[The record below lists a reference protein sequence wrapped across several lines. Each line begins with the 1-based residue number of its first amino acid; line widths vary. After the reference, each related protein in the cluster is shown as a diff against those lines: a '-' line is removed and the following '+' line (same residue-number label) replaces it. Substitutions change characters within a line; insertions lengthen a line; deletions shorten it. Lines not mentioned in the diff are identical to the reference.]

1 MRGLLH
7 KLNRKASETI
17 RFKALAFWLGNAV
30 SIVEKGKTIKAT
42 VFLEGYQKAPN
53 IVVINEERISC
64 TKKGRKCDSLR
75 RNGVC
80 SHVLAVLYALCR
92 TTGYRGEEYWKLKKK
107 AQSFLKSWSAKRV
120 R

>member
-1 MRGLLH
+1 MMRLLYE
-7 KLNRKASETI
+7 LNRKASETI

-30 SIVEKGKTIKAT
+30 SIVERGKIIKAT

-75 RNGVC
+75 TNGVC
-80 SHVLAVLYALCR
+80 SHVLAVLYAVCR
-92 TTGYRGEEYWKLKKK
+92 TTGFRGEEYWRLKKK
-107 AQSFLKSWSAKRV
+107 AQNFLKSWSAKRK